1 METLGDDQLAT
12 RMVWKNAGYSLLS
25 WAVIYLCVAFG
36 LRATGRIT
44 YFTMGLPVILLFVF
58 LGRAVSLPGAQAGIQ
73 EYVSL
78 LILFHMMYKNLHWL
92 LILQVHSRCELG
104 SSRRWCR

>member
-36 LRATGRIT
+36 CLKATGRIT
-44 YFTMGLPVILLFVF
+44 HFTMGLPVILLFVF
-58 LGRAVSLPGAQAGIQ
+58 LGRAVSLPGAQSGIQ
-73 EYVSL
+73 E
-78 LILFHMMYKNLHWL
+78 
-92 LILQVHSRCELG
+92 
-104 SSRRWCR
+104 